1 MPNHQAM
8 THALLTAALLTAGG
22 LMLHGA
28 PARAAG
34 TISSCGT
41 TQNVTPATW
50 AAEAK
55 VTGCK
60 ILVMS
65 AGDYS
70 SLIIN
75 GHSGGVLTLR
85 CASAGSCRFR
95 PNGRITGVDGV
106 IIDGIQ
112 VTGGNNGLY
121 IRGRNVL
128 IQNSTFI
135 EQTSGGVTAIP
146 GTQSDNIQIH
156 NNEFRNAKRGCD
168 YRNPSQCSGYLSD
181 GSPVAEMD
189 YGVRVHD
196 TNYVEIKG
204 NRFGTMF
211 NHAISIKYAVV
222 SSLIEG
228 NTFTGCGRVCIDFG
242 QESPAST
249 EGTITGNTF
258 GPERTSGVTVRYMRR
273 SVITGNTFAK
283 SRGTAIR
290 VVSVPLS
297 RVIIQS
303 PNTIY

>member
-1 MPNHQAM
+1 MRVGRKLQV
-8 THALLTAALLTAGG
+8 
-22 LMLHGA
+22 
-28 PARAAG
+28 PA
-34 TISSCGT
+34 
-41 TQNVTPATW
+41 
-50 AAEAK
+50 
-55 VTGCK
+55 
-60 ILVMS
+60 
-65 AGDYS
+65 D
-70 SLIIN
+70 
-75 GHSGGVLTLR
+75 
-85 CASAGSCRFR
+85 
-95 PNGRITGVDGV
+95 GRITGVDGV

-121 IRGRNVL
+121 IRGRNML

-189 YGVRVHD
+189 YGIRVHD

-211 NHAISIKYAVV
+211 NHAISIKYAVA

-242 QESPAST
+242 EIAGEHRRLYHRQY
-249 EGTITGNTF
+249 IW
-258 GPERTSGVTVRYMRR
+258 SGKNVWCDREVHEKVGDHRQYFYQVSRDGHPGLFRY
-273 SVITGNTFAK
+273 
-283 SRGTAIR
+283 
-290 VVSVPLS
+290 PW